1 MIRLTNLADYAVVL
15 MCDIA
20 NAPDRVSAQ
29 DLSARTNIPVPT
41 VSKILN
47 GLGRA
52 NLLASHRGMNGG
64 FSLARSADEISV
76 ADIVEAIDGPIALTH
91 CTETADD
98 DCSYTEICSMRPK
111 WQVINGA
118 VRSAL
123 DGVSLSSLLEPVS
136 GKEAAAM
143 FEARANATAAQ

>member
-15 MCDIA
+15 MCEIA

-29 DLSARTNIPVPT
+29 GLSASTGIPVPT

-47 GLGRA
+47 ALGRGE
-52 NLLASHRGMNGG
+52 LLTSHRGLKGG
-64 FSLARSADEISV
+64 FALARETETITV

-91 CTETADD
+91 CSEPEDTN
-98 DCSYTEICSMRPK
+98 CCYTDICFMRPK

-118 VRSAL
+118 VRNAL
-123 DGVSLSSLLEPVS
+123 EQVSLASLVTPMS
-136 GKEAAAM
+136 GEEIAAQFEAQAAA
-143 FEARANATAAQ
+143 RN

>member
-20 NAPDRVSAQ
+20 NASERVSAQ
-29 DLSARTNIPVPT
+29 GLSERTNIPAPT

-52 NLLASHRGMNGG
+52 NLLVSHRGMNGG
-64 FSLARSADEISV
+64 FALARDAADISA

-91 CTETADD
+91 CTDTEDT
-98 DCSYTEICSMRPK
+98 DCSYTDICSMRPK
-111 WQVINGA
+111 WQVINSA
-118 VRSAL
+118 VRDAL
-123 DGVSLSSLLEPVS
+123 GGVSLASLLEPVS
-136 GKEAAAM
+136 GAEVAAM
-143 FEARANATAAQ
+143 FEARANNTAVQ